1 MKGVKMAL
9 SRKYYRAIAQAI
21 KESTLKDDTML
32 LPILNKVSLINKLS
46 SIFKN
51 DNDLFN
57 GDRFVDAC

>member
-1 MKGVKMAL
+1 MAL
-9 SRKYYRAIAQAI
+9 SRKYYVAIAQAI

-32 LPILNKVSLINKLS
+32 LPIVNKVSLINKLS